1 MDFIL
6 HASVLDELFP
16 FSLIVDSAG
25 RLVWLGRSLPKV
37 APEATTG
44 RLYQEHFCV
53 EQPTLGMHSFAPDSL
68 VGEFVKLSVPQGTG
82 VALRGQVV
90 ALRLTEERYLFS
102 LIPDVTQA
110 ASLEASGLDFGDFA
124 LSEPIIDRM
133 IVWRLFKQTRES
145 LEAANAGLLWR
156 DLGTQLL
163 HSLSAEI
170 FPQLED
176 LDILSTGMKS
186 VSKTLGWDVGR
197 LFIVP
202 ETENRVLKPSSASF
216 ISDLTKFSSF
226 HAQTEQLT
234 FPFGEGLP
242 GRAADLRS
250 IQWVQDVTKDPLFA
264 QRSTL
269 IHIRRLTGVAVPI
282 VVDDQVLAVME
293 LFTERVFSNP
303 DGVIRL
309 LEIVRRQLEAHI
321 GRQHARRRER
331 EQESLL
337 IHSAKMATLGELS
350 AGVAHEIRSPL
361 SAIAVT
367 AELLTRIEAPGPTN
381 QGSVAGH
388 GVRIKECAA
397 HIAKIVADL
406 QSFSRDATR
415 DPMSECKLREIV
427 SSTLHLCGTKFM
439 NQKVELKV
447 DEIPEHWVV
456 TCRAPQV
463 SQVLLNLISNAYDA
477 AMQGGEHWVRLS
489 VSEEGDFFA
498 ISVSDSGPGVPEEV
512 QKKMMLPFFTTKAPG
527 KGTGLGLSISRTL
540 MHANGGELVFQSKAT
555 HTTFSA
561 RLPKPLREKGT
572 LPFSPKNTSPVMR
585 PPDGGKG

>member
-6 HASVLDELFP
+6 HAWVLDEIFP
-16 FSLIVDSAG
+16 FSFIVDSAG

-37 APEATTG
+37 APEATAG
-44 RLYQEHFCV
+44 SLYQEHFCV

-133 IVWRLFKQTRES
+133 ILWRLFKQTRES
-145 LEAANAGLLWR
+145 LETANAGLLWR

-197 LFIVP
+197 VFIVP
-202 ETENRVLKPSSASF
+202 ETENRVLKLSSASF

-226 HAQTEQLT
+226 NAQTEQLT

-250 IQWVQDVTKDPLFA
+250 IQWVQDVTKDPLSA
-264 QRSTL
+264 QRSAL

-303 DGVIRL
+303 DGVVRL

-337 IHSAKMATLGELS
+337 IHSSKMATLGEL
-350 AGVAHEIRSPL
+350 AAEIAHEIRSPL
-361 SAIAVT
+361 SAISMT
-367 AELLTRIEAPGPTN
+367 AELLSRMEPTSPAN
-381 QGSVAGH
+381 HSSVLRHALR
-388 GVRIKECAA
+388 VKECVA
-397 HIAKIVADL
+397 HIARIVADL
-406 QSFSRDATR
+406 QSFSRDTTR
-415 DPMSECKLREIV
+415 DPMSECKVADIV
-427 SSTLHLCGTKFM
+427 ATTLHLCGTKFT

-489 VSEEGDFFA
+489 ISEEGDFFTV
-498 ISVSDSGPGVPEEV
+498 SVSDSGPGVPEEV
-512 QKKMMLPFFTTKAPG
+512 QKKMMLPFYTTKAPG

-540 MHANGGELVFQSKAT
+540 MHAKRGRACVSKQGYAHNVLGAIAKAPARKGEPCLS
-555 HTTFSA
+555 SCIY
-561 RLPKPLREKGT
+561 
-572 LPFSPKNTSPVMR
+572 
-585 PPDGGKG
+585 

>member
-186 VSKTLGWDVGR
+186 VSKTLDWDVGR

-202 ETENRVLKPSSASF
+202 ETENRVLKLSSASF

-226 HAQTEQLT
+226 NAQTEQLA
-234 FPFGEGLP
+234 FPFGQGLP

-282 VVDDQVLAVME
+282 VVDDQVLAVIE

-303 DGVIRL
+303 DGVVRL

-337 IHSAKMATLGELS
+337 IHSAKMATLGELA

-367 AELLTRIEAPGPTN
+367 AELLTRIEAPCPSN

-388 GVRIKECAA
+388 GIRIKECVA

-561 RLPKPLREKGT
+561 RLPKPPREKGT

-585 PPDGGKG
+585 PPDGEKG